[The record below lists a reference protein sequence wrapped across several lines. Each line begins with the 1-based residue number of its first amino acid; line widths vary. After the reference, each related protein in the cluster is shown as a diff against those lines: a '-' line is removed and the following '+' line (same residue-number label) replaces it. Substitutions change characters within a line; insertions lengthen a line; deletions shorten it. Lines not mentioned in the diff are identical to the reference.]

1 MKNENEKKSL
11 TKSIKMSS
19 LQEQQIKEQAEK
31 KGMNFSE
38 YMLDCALHNNQGVT
52 PYIAVKIQ
60 EMVNIVKDIADSLDE
75 KDYILKEELKQKAH
89 DFEGLCTP
97 ITPQEKYNKL
107 ENNIGLFVEGGYK
120 IWEYLK

>member
-31 KGMNFSE
+31 KDMNFSE
-38 YMLDCALHNNQGVT
+38 YMLDCALHSNQGIT
-52 PYIAVKIQ
+52 PHMAVKVQ

-75 KDYILKEELKQKAH
+75 RDYMRKEELRQKAY
-89 DFEGLCTP
+89 DFEGLFKSVS
-97 ITPQEKYNKL
+97 PQEKYNKL
-107 ENNIGLFVEGGYK
+107 ENNIGLFVEGGYE
-120 IWEYLK
+120 IWESLK

>member
-19 LQEQQIKEQAEK
+19 LQEQQIKEQAEQ

-38 YMLDCALHNNQGVT
+38 YMLNCALHGNQGIT
-52 PYIAVKIQ
+52 PHMAVKVQ
-60 EMVNIVKDIADSLDE
+60 EMVNIVRDIADSLDE
-75 KDYILKEELKQKAH
+75 RDYIRKEELRQKAY

-97 ITPQEKYNKL
+97 ITPQEKYDKL
-107 ENNIGLFVEGGYK
+107 ENNIGLFVEGGYE
-120 IWEYLK
+120 IWESLK